1 MNLKEKVRIVPDYP
15 KQGIRFMDITT
26 LFKDADAF
34 KELVERMKRELDGI
48 KVDAVVGPEARGFVL
63 GATLAYSMGV
73 GFVPARKPGKLPAEV
88 VSRNYK
94 FGDGEQCLQIH
105 KDAIKPG
112 DKVVVESSTKKI
124 FGVVALVYVLPV
136 VLFLLG
142 YFLSEGLAEGMRYAI
157 AVATFVVSFIPCVL
171 YDRHARKKEL
181 LTYQIMRLF

>member
-34 KELVERMKRELDGI
+34 KELVERMKRELEGI

-105 KDAIKPG
+105 RDAIKPG
-112 DKVVVESSTKKI
+112 DKVVVIDDLLATGSTALAACKLVEDL
-124 FGVVALVYVLPV
+124 GGEVAAIV
-136 VLFLLG
+136 FAMEHTMLG
-142 YFLSEGLAEGMRYAI
+142 GIKNLDGYNVHTIIKF
-157 AVATFVVSFIPCVL
+157 
-171 YDRHARKKEL
+171 
-181 LTYQIMRLF
+181 

>member
-88 VSRNYK
+88 QAGGRAWRRGRGRCVCHGAYHAGR
-94 FGDGEQCLQIH
+94 H
-105 KDAIKPG
+105 K
-112 DKVVVESSTKKI
+112 ES
-124 FGVVALVYVLPV
+124 
-136 VLFLLG
+136 
-142 YFLSEGLAEGMRYAI
+142 
-157 AVATFVVSFIPCVL
+157 
-171 YDRHARKKEL
+171 
-181 LTYQIMRLF
+181 

>member
-15 KQGIRFMDITT
+15 KKGIRFKTITT

-112 DKVVVESSTKKI
+112 DKVVVIDDLLATGSTALAACKLVEEL
-124 FGVVALVYVLPV
+124 GGEVAAVVFAMEHTM
-136 VLFLLG
+136 LG
-142 YFLSEGLAEGMRYAI
+142 GIKNLEDYNVHTIIKF
-157 AVATFVVSFIPCVL
+157 
-171 YDRHARKKEL
+171 
-181 LTYQIMRLF
+181 

>member
-34 KELVERMKRELDGI
+34 KELVERMKRELEGI

-105 KDAIKPG
+105 RDAIKPG
-112 DKVVVESSTKKI
+112 DKVVVIDDLLATGSTALAACKLVEEL
-124 FGVVALVYVLPV
+124 GGEVVKV
-136 VLFLLG
+136 VFLMELAGLKGREKLAG
-142 YFLSEGLAEGMRYAI
+142 YD
-157 AVATFVVSFIPCVL
+157 VASVIC
-171 YDRHARKKEL
+171 YDGK
-181 LTYQIMRLF
+181 

>member
-112 DKVVVESSTKKI
+112 DKVVVIDDLLATGSTALAACKLVEELGGEVAAVVFAMEHTMLGGIKI
-124 FGVVALVYVLPV
+124 LT
-136 VLFLLG
+136 
-142 YFLSEGLAEGMRYAI
+142 AI
-157 AVATFVVSFIPCVL
+157 MCT
-171 YDRHARKKEL
+171 R
-181 LTYQIMRLF
+181 